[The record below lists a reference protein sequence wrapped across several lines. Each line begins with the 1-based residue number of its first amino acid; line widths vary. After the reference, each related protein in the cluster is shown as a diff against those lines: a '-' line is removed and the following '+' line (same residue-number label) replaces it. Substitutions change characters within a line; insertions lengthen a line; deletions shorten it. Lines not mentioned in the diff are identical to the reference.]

1 MKFTQEQFAE
11 HIKTHVESLLGGNE
25 IQEQFKKMA
34 ESVISD
40 MQTKISKPMSEATV
54 SHLVYTLPFAKVD
67 GHYLTT
73 HKGSII
79 DLHNKN
85 APGLPFQKICRI
97 GLKILPII

>member
-40 MQTKISKPMSEATV
+40 MQVKFPN
-54 SHLVYTLPFAKVD
+54 L
-67 GHYLTT
+67 
-73 HKGSII
+73 
-79 DLHNKN
+79 
-85 APGLPFQKICRI
+85 CR
-97 GLKILPII
+97 KQR